1 MDIVSL
7 KYIYMLT
14 TKQMR
19 RRTIIHSL
27 GGILVTIISMGI
39 VVVNSSVVHAKTFAS
54 DQSLPSTDQTTTLDD
69 YQDEVIEN
77 DSETPPVQILFIN
90 QWNDRE
96 W

>member
-7 KYIYMLT
+7 KYNYMLT

-39 VVVNSSVVHAKTFAS
+39 VVVNSSIVHARTFSPANT
-54 DQSLPSTDQTTTLDD
+54 LPTTDQTTSLDD
-69 YQDEVIEN
+69 YQDEISEN
-77 DSETPPVQILFIN
+77 DSEILTDQMLSID
-90 QWNDRE
+90 QWNNLE